1 MTLLLENTVTLAAG
15 LTLFKMGV
23 VAVAIALL
31 AAFVIVHVV
40 WHIKSSPIASLA
52 DLQERLRSGSPT
64 VVEFYTNL

>member
-1 MTLLLENTVTLAAG
+1 MTPAAG
-15 LTLFKMGV
+15 LTLLKTGV
-23 VAVAIALL
+23 VALAIALL

-52 DLQERLRSGSPT
+52 DLQERLHSGSPT